1 MQALKKITHRQMI
14 RLDKDLPAL
23 AKAVNLVYVT
33 DTQEGIERLK
43 KGDQFQYML
52 QHKPVKDEDTLSRI
66 KKLAIPPAWTNVWIC
81 CYDNGH
87 LQATGYDAMNR
98 KQYRYHAL
106 WSYLRGETKFHRL
119 LEFGKALP
127 QLRLKMEKDIAR
139 KELDETKVIAA
150 VIAVMERTYIRI
162 GSEDYEKLYGSYG
175 LTTLKDK
182 HVSINGNKVKF
193 SFRGKKGIHHDIT
206 FNNSKLAKIIKDCR
220 DIPGKELFQYYTED
234 GGHKSVDSAVVNQY
248 IKEATG
254 GDFTAKDFRTWAGS
268 LHILRS
274 LSMMEQALDEK
285 TRKSNIV
292 VALDQVSGV
301 LGNTRSVC
309 RKYYVHPSIITMYE
323 EDRLH
328 KYLQQLNSIEKDDD
342 KSGLTTEEQVLMKVL
357 QSHT

>member
-1 MQALKKITHRQMI
+1 MKKMSHRQMVK
-14 RLDKDLPAL
+14 LDKDLPAL
-23 AKAVNLVYVT
+23 AKAVNLVYVS
-33 DTQEGIERLK
+33 DTQDGIERLK
-43 KGDQFQYML
+43 KGDDFQYRL
-52 QHKPVKDEDTLSRI
+52 QQKPVKDKETLERI
-66 KKLAIPPAWTNVWIC
+66 KRLVIPPAWTNVWIC
-81 CYDNGH
+81 CLDNGH
-87 LQATGYDAMNR
+87 LQATGYDALNR

-106 WSYLRGETKFHRL
+106 WNYLRGETKYHRL

-127 QLRLKMEKDIAR
+127 QLRLKMEKDISR

-182 HVSINGNKVKF
+182 HVEINGNKVKF
-193 SFRGKKGIHHDIT
+193 SFRGKKGVMHNIT
-206 FNNSKLAKIIKDCR
+206 FSNKKLAKIIKDCR
-220 DIPGKELFQYYTED
+220 DIPGKELFQYYTEE
-234 GGHKSVDSAVVNQY
+234 GGHKSIDSAVVNQY

-274 LSMMEQALDEK
+274 LSMMEQAVNEK
-285 TRKSNIV
+285 ERKSNIV
-292 VALDQVSGV
+292 IALDQVSAV

-309 RKYYVHPSIITMYE
+309 KKYYVHPSIISMYE
-323 EDRLH
+323 EDRLN

-342 KSGLTTEEQVLMKVL
+342 KSGLTSEEQVLMKVL